1 MPFEL
6 YKETT
11 TMAGVLIG
19 LGRFHMVGF
28 RLHIVVVPLNELMT
42 RRCD

>member
-1 MPFEL
+1 MPIEL

-11 TMAGVLIG
+11 TMARDLIG
-19 LGRFHMVGF
+19 LGPFHMVGF
-28 RLHIVVVPLNELMT
+28 RLHVDVIPLNELMT